1 MQTQELTKTRNIY
14 SFTVFPDDLNYA
26 GSLFG
31 GKLLAEMDIAASNA
45 ARRLTYHS
53 KCDGI
58 VTAKV
63 SEVNFMVPAVLGD
76 IVELETSV
84 FEVGRTSITV
94 DVRATR
100 EDIQGKVSVICEASF
115 VFVALKDKKPF
126 PHGVSTFSVN

>member
-1 MQTQELTKTRNIY
+1 MQVAEQVKTRNTY
-14 SFTVFPDDLNYA
+14 SFTVFPDDLNY
-26 GSLFG
+26 GGTLFG

-45 ARRLTYHS
+45 ARRMTYRS
-53 KCDGI
+53 GCDSI

-76 IVELETSV
+76 IVELETNI

-100 EDIQGKVSVICEASF
+100 EDILGKVSVICEASF
-115 VFVALKDKKPF
+115 VFVSLKNGAPF
-126 PHGVSTFSVN
+126 PHRVQG

>member
-1 MQTQELTKTRNIY
+1 MQVLEQARKKGVY

-26 GSLFG
+26 GNLFG

-45 ARRLTYHS
+45 ARRLTYNS
-53 KCDGI
+53 LCDGI
-58 VTAKV
+58 VTVKV

-76 IVELETSV
+76 IVELETNI

-100 EDIQGKVSVICEASF
+100 EDIFGQVNVICEAAF
-115 VFVALKDKKPF
+115 VFVSLKDKKPF
-126 PHGVSTFSVN
+126 PHRIQG

>member
-1 MQTQELTKTRNIY
+1 MEVAVPKTNIY
-14 SFTVFPDDLNYA
+14 SFTVFPDDLNY
-26 GSLFG
+26 GGTLFG

-45 ARRLTYHS
+45 ARRMTYNS
-53 KCDGI
+53 GCDVV

-84 FEVGRTSITV
+84 FEVGRTSITI

-100 EDIQGKVSVICEASF
+100 EDILGKVSVICEASF
-115 VFVALKDKKPF
+115 VFVAMKDKRPF
-126 PHGVSTFSVN
+126 AHGVIC